1 MAADAAAPLPAGAG
15 WANRLAAS
23 RGFQAFCARVPGLR
37 RLARAEGAAI
47 FDIMQGFVASQVL
60 MALVDLQASIPFIII
75 ALGVLALYGNSL
87 TVFVALLGVFGWEA
101 YARMVRGGAL
111 SAHAQPYVE
120 AARTAGNSDLRLIL
134 RHILPKGT
142 QLFTNRVANANP
154 MTLENLRAMAPD
166 ITRAAAGLLPGFG
179 VDAVIYGCTSGT
191 AAIGE
196 ANVEAAVRA
205 AQPDLPV
212 TNPIKA
218 VCAAFNAL
226 GGDRIAVLTPYLDE
240 INQELAAELTK
251 RGFTVTAIGGFD
263 MDDDIKATMI
273 PEEVLFEAAL
283 EADAPDAEILF
294 ISCTALRA
302 AGLVE
307 RLEARLGKAVVTSNQ
322 ALAWHVMRLMG
333 QTLQWEGYGRL
344 MREA

>member
-1 MAADAAAPLPAGAG
+1 MKSKVIRPNPPQEDIAPLG
-15 WANRLAAS
+15 RI
-23 RGFQAFCARVPGLR
+23 GF
-37 RLARAEGAAI
+37 
-47 FDIMQGFVASQVL
+47 
-60 MALVDLQASIPFIII
+60 
-75 ALGVLALYGNSL
+75 LALATDYNS
-87 TVFVALLGVFGWEA
+87 E
-101 YARMVRGGAL
+101 
-111 SAHAQPYVE
+111 Q
-120 AARTAGNSDLRLIL
+120 DL